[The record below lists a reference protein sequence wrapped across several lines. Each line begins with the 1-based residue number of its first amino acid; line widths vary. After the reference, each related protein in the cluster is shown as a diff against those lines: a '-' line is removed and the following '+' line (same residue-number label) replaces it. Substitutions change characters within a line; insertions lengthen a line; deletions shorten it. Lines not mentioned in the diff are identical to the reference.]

1 MNTSNLS
8 KASKRIR
15 TPLIFASLVLLS
27 GCTTVFDTP
36 PKPPPDLAQT
46 STTEGVPTID
56 TLRSLSTSISG
67 SESLSASI
75 HAHRLYLRQ
84 HPNDKATW
92 TALANQLILKGTAHT
107 EEKKAKRGHFLE
119 AMSCCESAMRLN
131 PAFATARDRGTPVWE
146 AVSTLGKD
154 DMDPMLFWATAILY
168 TFREGMHLP
177 MKIAN
182 VKWVDYA
189 DQVLVHM
196 ETIDRTWKG
205 GAIPFSRG
213 IVKIALPRSKGGDR
227 EKGLEW
233 INESA
238 EMSQDWMLCHWGR
251 AKYAYPYTKNRQ
263 QREGDLRKVISLD
276 IATPREEPYW
286 RRYFQNDARNMI
298 EEMQK
303 DL

>member
-1 MNTSNLS
+1 MITSNLLT
-8 KASKRIR
+8 ASITVR
-15 TPLIFASLVLLS
+15 TSLIVASLVLLS
-27 GCTTVFDTP
+27 GCTTVFVTPSTP
-36 PKPPPDLAQT
+36 PPVLEQA
-46 STTEGVPTID
+46 STTGVVPTIE
-56 TLRSLSTSISG
+56 TLRSLSMNISG

-75 HAHRLYLRQ
+75 HAHWLYLRQ
-84 HPNDKATW
+84 HPDDKATW

-107 EEKKAKRGHFLE
+107 QDKTAKRQHFLE

-131 PAFATARDRGTPVWE
+131 PAFAAARDRGTPVWD

-177 MKIAN
+177 MKISN
-182 VKWVDYA
+182 VKWLDYA

-205 GAIPFSRG
+205 GSIPFSRG

-227 EKGLEW
+227 EKGIEW
-233 INESA
+233 IDEA
-238 EMSQDWMLCHWGR
+238 TAMSQDWMLCYWGR

-263 QREGDLRKVISLD
+263 QRESDLRKVLSLD
-276 IATPREEPYW
+276 TATPREEPYW

-298 EEMQK
+298 DKMQK
-303 DL
+303 DP